1 MMNPPDG
8 RDELL
13 PEYDFTV
20 EQLRAGTRGKYAER
34 YAAGT
39 NIVKLDPDVAKVFPD
54 SEAVNEALR
63 ALITIMRSR
72 ATDLAA

>member
-1 MMNPPDG
+1 M
-8 RDELL
+8 
-13 PEYDFTV
+13 
-20 EQLRAGTRGKYAER
+20 RGKYADG

-54 SEAVNEALR
+54 SESVNEALR